1 MEISEE
7 PLNLTL
13 KKMPIAI
20 VAPFSI
26 VENKTTNNNE
36 TDSLNLNKCEDLPE
50 DLSIKKNNEECL
62 DLTKNKNQCE
72 QLRKYLCKNEQ
83 TKNSYEKNTFN
94 DYYNNKLAPRDN
106 PQNIFDNNFL
116 SMWYVNSFLNQ
127 QNPYFNTS
135 PQAYQPK
142 PNTNPA
148 SNKILNNL
156 LDKKTYC
163 SYKFPSSFD
172 SLIKNEMQSDSD
184 DKESTT
190 GSQVDHKNNI
200 DGKNNQDSNE
210 KKKPHIKKPLNA
222 FMLYMKE
229 MRAKVVAECTL
240 KESAAINQILGRRWH
255 ALGREEQAKYYEL
268 ARRERQLHMQLY
280 PDWSSRANATRG
292 KKRKRKQDPADGGNS
307 MKKCRARYGLDQQSQ
322 WCKPC
327 SPENSSVGGGSSAVH
342 GNLLH
347 STGSAATTQSP
358 QEPTYV
364 NL

>member
-20 VAPFSI
+20 VAPFSV
-26 VENKTTNNNE
+26 VENKIINNNE
-36 TDSLNLNKCEDLPE
+36 TDSLNLNKCEELPE
-50 DLSIKKNNEECL
+50 DLSLKKNNEECL
-62 DLTKNKNQCE
+62 DLTKNKNHCE

-83 TKNSYEKNTFN
+83 TRNSYEKNTFN

-156 LDKKTYC
+156 LDKKTYS

-190 GSQVDHKNNI
+190 G
-200 DGKNNQDSNE
+200 
-210 KKKPHIKKPLNA
+210 
-222 FMLYMKE
+222 
-229 MRAKVVAECTL
+229 
-240 KESAAINQILGRRWH
+240 
-255 ALGREEQAKYYEL
+255 
-268 ARRERQLHMQLY
+268 
-280 PDWSSRANATRG
+280 
-292 KKRKRKQDPADGGNS
+292 
-307 MKKCRARYGLDQQSQ
+307 
-322 WCKPC
+322 
-327 SPENSSVGGGSSAVH
+327 
-342 GNLLH
+342 
-347 STGSAATTQSP
+347 
-358 QEPTYV
+358 
-364 NL
+364 